1 MVRGECSSAIDLRIR
16 LSVESAGLGHHLGDP
31 FRPTLIPSHKKKADS
46 RLAIAYLD
54 ERVAGNADPHRFGKG
69 LKADLAGL
77 RRYRGGDSAILYG
90 LIQYRKPVDLREES
104 SPAFPTDQDRNAGD
118 RSKRRQV
125 RQASDAAA

>member
-31 FRPTLIPSHKKKADS
+31 FRPTLIPQKKADS

-77 RRYRGGDSAILYG
+77 RHYRVGDSAILYG

-104 SPAFPTDQDRNAGD
+104 SPAFPTVEKPAISPMAG
-118 RSKRRQV
+118 R
-125 RQASDAAA
+125 